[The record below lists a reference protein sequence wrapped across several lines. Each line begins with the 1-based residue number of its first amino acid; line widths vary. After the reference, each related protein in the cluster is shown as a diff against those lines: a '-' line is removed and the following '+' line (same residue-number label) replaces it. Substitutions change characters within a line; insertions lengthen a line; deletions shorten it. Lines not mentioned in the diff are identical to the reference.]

1 MAAQLWWPKAPPQ
14 VAKVQA
20 GLGQVPE
27 VKPGGLDKIGSTL
40 SALDAYNEIW
50 DRPLFFATRRP
61 APASDD
67 LPKIEEPPAQ
77 PMQIEPP
84 KVTLKA
90 VVISPKGKTVMLAD
104 QTNGATLRLVT
115 GETVQGW
122 AVADIDS
129 ETATLRN
136 GNQET
141 LLVLRDFS
149 KPASPAAGS
158 PSVAAA
164 KGQPGAG
171 VRPGMPGQEKPPT
184 SDPSA
189 RKSWR
194 QRMLER
200 NAPK

>member
-1 MAAQLWWPKAPPQ
+1 MVAQLWWPKAPPQ

-61 APASDD
+61 SPASDD
-67 LPKIEEPPAQ
+67 TPKIEEPPTQ
-77 PMQIEPP
+77 PTQVELP

-141 LLVLRDFS
+141 ILVLRDFS
-149 KPASPAAGS
+149 KPASPPAGS
-158 PSVAAA
+158 PSVAAI
-164 KGQPGAG
+164 KGQPIPG
-171 VRPGMPGQEKPPT
+171 VRPAG
-184 SDPSA
+184 SA
-189 RKSWR
+189 RDKLPFDPAGRRSWK
-194 QRMLER
+194 QRAREKEE
-200 NAPK
+200 PK